1 MVQSA
6 AKTVDAYLEELPEDR
21 RAVVSAVRDVIVAN
35 LPEGYDESVS
45 FGMIAYSIPLE
56 RYPKTYNKQP
66 LCYVALAAQ
75 KNHYAV
81 YLMCVYASPQRAAAL
96 REQFARA
103 GKKLDMGKS
112 CIRFKKLDDLP
123 LDVIG
128 ETVASVTLEDYIAD
142 YEKARGGGQPCP

>member
-6 AKTVDAYLEELPEDR
+6 AKTVNAYLEELPEDR
-21 RAVVSAVRDVIVAN
+21 RAVVAAVRDVILSH
-35 LPEGYDESVS
+35 LPEGYEESVGY
-45 FGMIAYSIPLE
+45 GMISYSIPLA

-66 LCYVALAAQ
+66 LCYVSLAAQ

-81 YLMCVYASPQRAAAL
+81 YLMCVYASPERTAAL
-96 REQFARA
+96 REKFAKV
-103 GKKLDMGKS
+103 GKKLDMGKA

-128 ETVASVTLEDYIAD
+128 EAVASATPDAYIAI
-142 YEKARGGGQPCP
+142 YEKARSEASSCR